1 MNDIPNELYLKI
13 FRLLEKK
20 ELKTVR
26 LISKRCKDISNLLI
40 FSRPNIKRK
49 VKLTITQIAHL
60 PILTLDNRYLKR
72 FITIDTFPDTLN
84 TVVLSQRKP
93 IIPPETISRYP
104 NIEFFIS
111 FGYFYPKNILH
122 ESTYALLANV
132 KLYSCP
138 SSSIRYKLLN
148 KYNNFNFRYLN
159 ISHLE
164 TFGTETFTADE
175 GINILSQLKIDRVAL
190 LLRSRYF
197 RITLDQLLQISNIVC
212 ISSDVFSGTLFP
224 LRIIQDIES
233 LEVIF
238 IGSRTRVHCSELNE
252 LKALFHSPFHYF
264 LEGEYDIARF
274 SGPCCICI
282 KQPRCALGKSF
293 PLPED
298 SSLWLNR
305 IYMRYF
311 SAG

>member
-1 MNDIPNELYLKI
+1 MNNIPNELYLKI
-13 FRLLEKK
+13 FKLLEKK

-26 LISKRCKDISNLLI
+26 LISKRCKDITNLLI

-111 FGYFYPKNILH
+111 FRYFYPKNILH
-122 ESTYALLANV
+122 ESAYALLANV
-132 KLYSCP
+132 KLYSCL
-138 SSSIRYKLLN
+138 SSSMRYKLLN
-148 KYNNFNFRYLN
+148 KYNNFIFRYLN

-164 TFGTETFTADE
+164 TFATAPFTADE
-175 GINILSQLKIDRVAL
+175 GISILSQLKIERLVL
-190 LLRSRYF
+190 LESRYF
-197 RITLDQLLQISNIVC
+197 RFTLNQLLQISNIVC
-212 ISSDVFSGTLFP
+212 ISSDVFNGVLFP
-224 LRIIQDIES
+224 LKVIQEIES

-238 IGSRTRVHCSELNE
+238 IESLATLHHSELKE
-252 LKALFHSPFHYF
+252 LKALFHTPFRYIWT
-264 LEGEYDIARF
+264 GERDIVRF
-274 SGPCCICI
+274 YLRCCICI
-282 KQPRCALGKSF
+282 KRPRCALGKSF

-298 SSLWLNR
+298 FSLWVCR
-305 IYMRYF
+305 IYRRYMDF
-311 SAG
+311 

>member
-1 MNDIPNELYLKI
+1 MNNIPNELYLKI
-13 FRLLEKK
+13 FKLLEKK

-26 LISKRCKDISNLLI
+26 LISKRCKDITNLLI

-84 TVVLSQRKP
+84 TVVLSQREP
-93 IIPPETISRYP
+93 IVPRETISRYLH
-104 NIEFFIS
+104 IEFFIS
-111 FGYFYPKNILH
+111 LEYLH
-122 ESTYALLANV
+122 HANVLYYEPTYVLLANV

-138 SSSIRYKLLN
+138 TSTIRYKFLD
-148 KYNNFNFRYLN
+148 KYDNFIFRYLN

-164 TFGTETFTADE
+164 TFATAPFTADE
-175 GINILSQLKIDRVAL
+175 GISILSQLKIERLVL
-190 LLRSRYF
+190 LESRYF
-197 RITLDQLLQISNIVC
+197 RFTLNQLLQMSNIVC
-212 ISSDVFSGTLFP
+212 ISSDVFNGVLFP
-224 LRIIQDIES
+224 LKVIQKIES

-238 IGSRTRVHCSELNE
+238 IESLATLHHSELKE
-252 LKALFHSPFHYF
+252 LKALFHTPFRYIWT
-264 LEGEYDIARF
+264 GERDIVSFYLR
-274 SGPCCICI
+274 CCICI
-282 KQPRCALGKSF
+282 KRPRCALGKSF

>member
-13 FRLLEKK
+13 FGFLGKK
-20 ELKTVR
+20 DLKVVR

-49 VKLTITQIAHL
+49 VRLRIAQIAHL

-72 FITIDTFPDTLN
+72 FIAISTLPDTLN

-93 IIPPETISRYP
+93 IIPPETISRYS

-122 ESTYALLANV
+122 ESTYALLENV
-132 KLYSCP
+132 KLYSCL
-138 SSSIRYKLLN
+138 SSSIRYKLLI
-148 KYNNFNFRYLN
+148 KYNNFIFRYLN

-164 TFGTETFTADE
+164 TIATASFTADE
-175 GINILSQLKIDRVAL
+175 GINILLQLKIERIVL
-190 LLRSRYF
+190 LKSRYF
-197 RITLDQLLQISNIVC
+197 RFTLNQLLQINNIVC

-224 LRIIQDIES
+224 LKVIQEIES

-238 IGSRTRVHCSELNE
+238 IESRTTLHHSELQE
-252 LKALFHSPFHYF
+252 LKALFHSPFYYF
-264 LEGEYDIARF
+264 WTGESDIVRF
-274 SGPCCICI
+274 FRPCCICI
-282 KQPRCALGKSF
+282 KSPRCALGKPF
-293 PLPED
+293 PLPDD
-298 SSLWLNR
+298 SSLWLYR
-305 IYMRYF
+305 IYGRY
-311 SAG
+311 SSVG

>member
-1 MNDIPNELYLKI
+1 MNNIPNELYLKI
-13 FRLLEKK
+13 FKLLEKK

-49 VKLTITQIAHL
+49 IKLTITQIAHL

-72 FITIDTFPDTLN
+72 FITVDTFPGTVN
-84 TVVLSQRKP
+84 TVLLSQRKP
-93 IIPPETISRYP
+93 IVPPETISRYP

-111 FGYFYPKNILH
+111 LGYLYPKNILH

-132 KLYSCP
+132 KLYSCS

-148 KYNNFNFRYLN
+148 KYDNFNFRYLN

-164 TFGTETFTADE
+164 TFSTETFTADE
-175 GINILSQLKIDRVAL
+175 GISILSQLKIERVVL
-190 LLRSRYF
+190 LKSRYF

-212 ISSDVFSGTLFP
+212 ISSDVFNGGLFP
-224 LRIIQDIES
+224 LKIIQEIES
-233 LEVIF
+233 LETIF
-238 IGSRTRVHCSELNE
+238 IESRTTLHHSELKE

-264 LEGEYDIARF
+264 WTGERDIVRF
-274 SGPCCICI
+274 FRPCCICI
-282 KQPRCALGKSF
+282 KQPRCALGKPF

-298 SSLWLNR
+298 SSLWLYR
-305 IYMRYF
+305 IYGRYF
-311 SAG
+311 FAG